1 MSCHDHTPEDLA
13 ALGILDRSPVPLRFV
28 FDVKRSGTGQF
39 QKYKARIVLCGHR
52 GFMIKG
58 VHYTDTFAAAPDVTA
73 SRTLQAIACGLKWE
87 RLCYDI
93 STAYLQAKAELG
105 DQIPLIYPAGMQSY
119 DYRSRGA
126 SAGHHAGDQ
135 GEDDGRHDGLLRR
148 GGAAAKDE
156 QGRW

>member
-1 MSCHDHTPEDLA
+1 MSCHVMSHDHTPEDLA

-73 SRTLQAIACGLKWE
+73 SRTLQALACGLKWE

-105 DQIPLIYPAGMQSY
+105 DQIPLI
-119 DYRSRGA
+119 
-126 SAGHHAGDQ
+126 
-135 GEDDGRHDGLLRR
+135 
-148 GGAAAKDE
+148 
-156 QGRW
+156 